1 MAADGRGRRLLRG
14 ADRRLRDDA
23 VDFRLR
29 ITDFALPRPELP
41 HFTLPHLTLSE
52 EDKWLVAMCVCIALV
67 FLALLLADLVI
78 RRRIASSR
86 N

>member
-1 MAADGRGRRLLRG
+1 
-14 ADRRLRDDA
+14 
-23 VDFRLR
+23 
-29 ITDFALPRPELP
+29 
-41 HFTLPHLTLSE
+41 
-52 EDKWLVAMCVCIALV
+52 MCVCIALV